1 MKRTATI
8 AASVWTWID
17 SDLDN
22 ARPSSAFLF
31 IVPFIPFALAL
42 ELAGAEG
49 FARAWAVAA
58 SGGLLDGPT
67 RKLTR
72 GEVAQAASEGMVR
85 VLMRRGRYVRTRLV
99 PQVSAL
105 LRLLAQFDRACGP
118 ADVEVLWEEA
128 DADTFRAGSVNRTA
142 LWGAAAR
149 GD

>member
-1 MKRTATI
+1 
-8 AASVWTWID
+8 
-17 SDLDN
+17 
-22 ARPSSAFLF
+22 
-31 IVPFIPFALAL
+31 VPFIPFALAL